1 MSRLELGSTEIFT
14 STTTTRKVIANYNS
28 SVIFPILPLTAE
40 DSKDNLDME
49 TRRTNAAGAD
59 SVDY

>member
-14 STTTTRKVIANYNS
+14 STTTTRKVIANNS

>member
-14 STTTTRKVIANYNS
+14 STTTTRKVIATNS

>member
-14 STTTTRKVIANYNS
+14 STTTTRKVIANNS

-49 TRRTNAAGAD
+49 TRTNAAGAD

>member
-14 STTTTRKVIANYNS
+14 STTTTRKVIANNS

-49 TRRTNAAGAD
+49 TRTNAAG
-59 SVDY
+59 VDY